1 MYQLLP
7 SFVLGFHGCDRSVG
21 EKVLSGASQLNPS
34 TNSYDWLGKGVYF
47 WENNPER
54 ALSYASFLRDHDSR
68 AVKAITEP
76 FVVGAVIDLG
86 FCLNLTDENAL
97 ILVQQA
103 HSDLVAIS
111 KDAQI
116 PIPVNEPGFK
126 GDQDLLKRHLDCAV
140 FETLHGLR
148 EEGQLNPYDSVRAPF
163 WEGGELFPGTL
174 FRQKTHI
181 QLCVRNPRCIKGYF
195 RPLGED
201 GNPLQP

>member
-7 SFVLGFHGCDRSVG
+7 SFVLGFHGCDRETG
-21 EKVLSGASQLNPS
+21 EMVLSGNTQLNPS
-34 TNSYDWLGKGVYF
+34 KNSYDWLGKGVYF

-54 ALSYASFLRDHDSR
+54 ALSYATFLRDHDKR
-68 AVKAITEP
+68 AIKAINNP

-103 HSDLVAIS
+103 HSDLASIS
-111 KDAQI
+111 ADAQTAM
-116 PIPVNEPGFK
+116 PINEPGFK

-148 EEGQLNPYDSVRAPF
+148 EEGQLDPFDSVRAPF
-163 WEGGELFPGTL
+163 WEGDELFPGTL

-181 QLCVRNPRCIKGYF
+181 QLCVRNPRRIKGYF

-201 GNPLQP
+201 GRPLQP